1 MLLHFYKMTGA
12 GNDFVMVDNRDL
24 SLSSVLDEET
34 IEALCDR
41 RFGIGAD
48 GLIAVEP
55 SQGKGGIVRM
65 RYYNAD
71 GGEAEMC
78 GNGARCHS
86 IRIAVVGK
94 YIALQDAY
102 KSIYESFTHAGAEND
117 ARVEILRID
126 AEEIEEKGAE
136 AMIGSVDGILVP
148 GGFGDRGIE
157 GQIQTVEYARTKGIP
172 FLGICLGMQVAV
184 IEYARHIC
192 GMDDANSTEF
202 DQKTT
207 HPVISLQE
215 EQKGIKAMGATMRL
229 GAYKALIRPGT
240 LAHKLYG
247 KDSVTERHRHRYE
260 FNPSYRDELE
270 NAGLVIS
277 AVNDEH
283 GLVEV
288 VELPDHPFFIA
299 CQYHPEFQS
308 APNRAHPLFS
318 GLVSAAL
325 EHKSHS

>member
-1 MLLHFYKMTGA
+1 
-12 GNDFVMVDNRDL
+12 
-24 SLSSVLDEET
+24 
-34 IEALCDR
+34 
-41 RFGIGAD
+41 
-48 GLIAVEP
+48 
-55 SQGKGGIVRM
+55 
-65 RYYNAD
+65 
-71 GGEAEMC
+71 
-78 GNGARCHS
+78 
-86 IRIAVVGK
+86 
-94 YIALQDAY
+94 
-102 KSIYESFTHAGAEND
+102 
-117 ARVEILRID
+117 
-126 AEEIEEKGAE
+126 
-136 AMIGSVDGILVP
+136 
-148 GGFGDRGIE
+148 
-157 GQIQTVEYARTKGIP
+157 
-172 FLGICLGMQVAV
+172 MQVAV

-240 LAHKLYG
+240 LANKLYG

-260 FNPSYRDELE
+260 FNPAYRDELE